1 MVAAILDTLR
11 KTALGAGF
19 ADPLGRAWLEGLG
32 GPSAVNPTEAPL
44 KSRTS
49 LIADRDI
56 IRRALHY
63 LNGFRVLLAPALLA
77 LAFSTLAQELTP
89 AYKLFLLQSAAFTY
103 IGATVIFMTVHLRQS
118 IDPPEL
124 ASFSLATDLIIVS
137 IVLHCFGGIE
147 SGLVVLLLFYI
158 GIAGLLLS
166 LRTALLFASLVT
178 IGLIIDAAVVPQE
191 APAATKAVQAAL
203 YGVAA
208 FVTALGC
215 SLLGQW
221 GREYQLLAER
231 RGVDM
236 ASLEQVNELII
247 HRMRSG
253 VLVVDAAGMIRQIN
267 EAAWYLL
274 GNPPV
279 KEKNLKVISPALF
292 DRLKRWRDT
301 GKGEDEGLLL
311 QSTQVAVVPRMLSM
325 PGLKSEATLIFLE
338 DTSVVS
344 RRARDLAQA
353 SLARL
358 SASIAHEIRNPLG
371 ALSHA
376 GQLLRESDSL
386 SSSDKKLVG
395 MMLNHSSRMNDIV
408 ENVLKLSRRERARV
422 EPVNLVTWTRKL
434 SNEFRRHHR
443 LPPDQIKL
451 ELPSAAIMV
460 LIDPGQL
467 TQAVWNLMENSLK
480 HGRHD
485 DDRLPVLTLRA
496 SPIRGHREIALDIL
510 DDGPG
515 IPLEKRSQ
523 IFEPFFTTH
532 KQGSGLG
539 LYLAR
544 QLCDANQA
552 SLEYVQVPN
561 AGACFRIL
569 LRRPDATDQKPAAK
583 PAASASMAG

>member
-1 MVAAILDTLR
+1 MKSSTLLVAD
-11 KTALGAGF
+11 K
-19 ADPLGRAWLEGLG
+19 
-32 GPSAVNPTEAPL
+32 
-44 KSRTS
+44 
-49 LIADRDI
+49 DI
-56 IRRALHY
+56 IQRALYY
-63 LNGFRVLLAPALLA
+63 LNGFRIVLAPILLGVALSRFGA
-77 LAFSTLAQELTP
+77 DLTP
-89 AYKLFLLQSAAFTY
+89 AYKTFLLQAAAFTY
-103 IGATVIFMTVHLRQS
+103 LGAAIIFMVVHLRRTS
-118 IDPPEL
+118 PAEDL

-137 IVLHCFGGIE
+137 IVLHCFGGSE
-147 SGLVVLLLFYI
+147 SGLVILVLFYI

-166 LRTALLFASLVT
+166 LKTALLFASLVA
-178 IGLIIDAAVVPQE
+178 IGLVIDAALAPQQTSV
-191 APAATKAVQAAL
+191 AAKVAQSGL
-203 YGVAA
+203 YGIAA
-208 FVTALGC
+208 FVTALA
-215 SLLGQW
+215 SALLGQW

-231 RGVDM
+231 RGADM
-236 ASLEQVNELII
+236 ANLEQVNELII

-253 VLVVDAAGMIRQIN
+253 VLVVDAVGRIRQMN
-267 EAAWYLL
+267 EAAWYLM

-279 KEKNLKVISPALF
+279 KERSLRVISPALF
-292 DRLKRWRDT
+292 ERMQRWRKT
-301 GKGEDEGLLL
+301 GKSQDEGLLL

-338 DTSVVS
+338 DTSVIS

-376 GQLLRESDSL
+376 GQLLRESEDL
-386 SSSDKKLVG
+386 KAPDLKLVN
-395 MMLNHSSRMNDIV
+395 MMLNHASRMNDIV

-422 EPVNLVTWTRKL
+422 EAVNLVSWARKL
-434 SNEFRRHHR
+434 VNEFRRYHK
-443 LPPDQIKL
+443 LPETQVKV

-460 LIDPGQL
+460 LVDSGQL
-467 TQAVWNLMENSLK
+467 AQAVWNLMENALK
-480 HGRHD
+480 HARHSD
-485 DDRLPVLTLRA
+485 DQMPVLTLRA
-496 SPIRGHREIALDIL
+496 SPIRGHREVALDIL

-552 SLEYVQVPN
+552 SLEYVQVPG

-569 LRRPDATDQKPAAK
+569 LRRPETQEPRITGTPQSSVAIV
-583 PAASASMAG
+583 SNS

>member
-1 MVAAILDTLR
+1 
-11 KTALGAGF
+11 
-19 ADPLGRAWLEGLG
+19 
-32 GPSAVNPTEAPL
+32 
-44 KSRTS
+44 
-49 LIADRDI
+49 
-56 IRRALHY
+56 
-63 LNGFRVLLAPALLA
+63 
-77 LAFSTLAQELTP
+77 
-89 AYKLFLLQSAAFTY
+89 
-103 IGATVIFMTVHLRQS
+103 MTVHLRKTTAPS
-118 IDPPEL
+118 EL
-124 ASFSLATDLIIVS
+124 ASFSLATDLIIIS

-147 SGLVVLLLFYI
+147 SGLVILLLFYI

-178 IGLIIDAAVVPQE
+178 IGLVIDAALAPQQS
-191 APAATKAVQAAL
+191 AVAAKAAQAGM
-203 YGVAA
+203 YGIAA
-208 FVTALGC
+208 FVTALAC
-215 SLLGQW
+215 SLLGRW

-236 ASLEQVNELII
+236 ANLEQVNELII

-253 VLVVDAAGMIRQIN
+253 VLVVDSTGTIRQIN

-279 KEKNLKVISPALF
+279 KERNLKVIAPALF
-292 DRLKRWRDT
+292 DRMRRWRQT
-301 GKGEDEGLLL
+301 GKTEDEGLLL
-311 QSTQVAVVPRMLSM
+311 QSTQVAVVPRMLNM
-325 PGLKSEATLIFLE
+325 PGLNSEATLIFLE

-376 GQLLRESDSL
+376 GQLLRESDDL
-386 SSSDKKLVG
+386 VPADQKLVN

-422 EPVNLVTWTRKL
+422 EAVNLVSWARKL
-434 SNEFRRHHR
+434 VNEFRRHHR
-443 LPPDQIKL
+443 LVDKQVRL
-451 ELPSAAIMV
+451 ELPAAAIMV

-467 TQAVWNLMENSLK
+467 TQAVWNLMENAMK
-480 HGRHD
+480 HARHANGQA
-485 DDRLPVLTLRA
+485 PVITLRA

-515 IPLEKRSQ
+515 IPMEKRSQ

-569 LRRPDATDQKPAAK
+569 LRRPEASEKRVSTKPTGTTV
-583 PAASASMAG
+583 PG

>member
-1 MVAAILDTLR
+1 
-11 KTALGAGF
+11 
-19 ADPLGRAWLEGLG
+19 
-32 GPSAVNPTEAPL
+32 L

-49 LIADRDI
+49 LVADNEI
-56 IRRALHY
+56 VKRALHY
-63 LNGFRVLLAPALLA
+63 LNGFRLVLATIILGVAL
-77 LAFSTLAQELTP
+77 SRLTADLSP
-89 AYKLFLLQSAAFTY
+89 AYKLFLLQAAAFTY
-103 IGATVIFMTVHLRQS
+103 IGAAIIFTAAHLRKS
-118 IDPPEL
+118 TPPAEL
-124 ASFSLATDLIIVS
+124 ASFSLVTDLIIIS
-137 IVLHCFGGIE
+137 IVLHCFGGTD
-147 SGLVVLLLFYI
+147 SGLVILLLFYI
-158 GIAGLLLS
+158 GIAGLLLT
-166 LRTALLFASLVT
+166 LRTALLFASLVA
-178 IGLIIDAAVVPQE
+178 IGLVVDAVV
-191 APAATKAVQAAL
+191 APHQAVMTTKVAQAGL
-203 YGVAA
+203 YGIAA
-208 FVTALGC
+208 FGTALAS
-215 SLLGQW
+215 SLLGRW

-253 VLVVDAAGMIRQIN
+253 VLVVDKEGTIRQIN

-279 KEKNLKVISPALF
+279 KEKNLRVISPALH
-292 DRLKRWRDT
+292 DRLQRWRRT
-301 GKGEDEGLLL
+301 GKSEDEGLLM
-311 QSTQVAVVPRMLSM
+311 QSTQVAVVPRMLTM
-325 PGLKSEATLIFLE
+325 PGLTSEATLIFLE

-376 GQLLRESDSL
+376 GQLLVESDDL
-386 SSSDKKLVG
+386 VAADQKLVK

-408 ENVLKLSRRERARV
+408 ENVLKLSRRERAQV
-422 EPVNLVTWTRKL
+422 EAVNLVSWARRL
-434 SNEFRRHHR
+434 ANEFRRYHR
-443 LPPDQIKL
+443 LPEEQVKL
-451 ELPSAAIMV
+451 ELPSAAIIV

-467 TQAVWNLMENSLK
+467 TQAVWNLMENALK
-480 HGRHD
+480 HARHSKD
-485 DDRLPVLTLRA
+485 QTPKLTLRA

-515 IPLEKRSQ
+515 IPLEKRTQ
-523 IFEPFFTTH
+523 VFEPFFTTH
-532 KQGSGLG
+532 KRGSGLG

-569 LRRPDATDQKPAAK
+569 LRRPEVAK
-583 PAASASMAG
+583 KIEPSKQLDGAELVTR